1 MVAVIGFI
9 VGAAAFFIGI
19 ILGANLAG
27 CIAYREGVEDTKKGN
42 YIHARCWHHNKEEF
56 E

>member
-1 MVAVIGFI
+1 MDPVIGFI
-9 VGAAAFFIGI
+9 VGGCSLFIGI
-19 ILGANLAG
+19 IFGANLAG

-42 YIHARCWHHNKEEF
+42 YIHAHCWHHHKKEF